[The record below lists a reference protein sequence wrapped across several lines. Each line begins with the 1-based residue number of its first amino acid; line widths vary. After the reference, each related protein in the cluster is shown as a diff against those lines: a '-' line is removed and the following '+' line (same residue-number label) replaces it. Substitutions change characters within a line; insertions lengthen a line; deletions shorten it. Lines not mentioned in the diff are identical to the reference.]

1 MQWLTQ
7 YCIENNERFLENSGI
22 LSEELSSQMTRKLEE
37 ITTSLNSHILQAND
51 AAISEKVI
59 PQLQLSLGVL
69 GYGSNEKMD

>member
-1 MQWLTQ
+1 M
-7 YCIENNERFLENSGI
+7 
-22 LSEELSSQMTRKLEE
+22 SEELSSQMTRKLEE